1 MKEEL
6 SLKRCASKK
15 HFRTNYGRLFELF
28 SSSHFSDVS
37 MVIIGFGVVFI
48 YVIALLGKI
57 DKVENRVS
65 YIFFLLGQ
73 KVRNFLPIRT
83 QNLVQLCFRHD
94 AERFL
99 FQHETE
105 NGDFKNIHQ
114 VHIKLVLLEIL
125 FPPRN

>member
-1 MKEEL
+1 ML
-6 SLKRCASKK
+6 QK
-15 HFRTNYGRLFELF
+15 HFRTNYGRVFELF
-28 SSSHFSDVS
+28 SSSPFSDVS

-99 FQHETE
+99 FQRETE
-105 NGDFKNIHQ
+105 SGDLKNIHQ
-114 VHIKLVLLEIL
+114 VHIKLVLL
-125 FPPRN
+125 